1 MKDNISPEGTAELVE
16 KCPSMEWT
24 RGISAVPSGLVIS
37 GNRNPALKR
46 RAISNYPYGIEE
58 TERYD
63 YRGRCLSRRYVISRL
78 LFSLFFML
86 CLAGVITRLQA
97 QTTYSTT
104 TVADAFLA
112 TGSASNPDGYVSGEN
127 FGAAGTMAV
136 APANAIKGE
145 FQSVARFDF
154 SGAVPVFNT
163 AYGTNGWTV
172 TGVSLTLTSNYGVS
186 NVQPNN
192 AIFNIISGGNFVIA
206 WLSDNDWAEGTGTP
220 NLPTTD
226 GVTFDSLPE
235 LLSGPTNI
243 LCTNTY
249 TPPGNNIPITYQLPL
264 DTNIVAEIESGGQAT
279 FLFYA
284 ADTNI
289 SYLFNSKEYGRGNDP
304 LINVTASPF
313 LEIVSGNFTNGVFHL
328 TAQGGAGFQYQVQA
342 STNLATANW
351 ETIGTVTADSNGVME
366 FDDLT
371 ATNHERFYRLAP

>member
-1 MKDNISPEGTAELVE
+1 MGRCKLRIADCGLRIDLSACGAPGTTAL
-16 KCPSMEWT
+16 
-24 RGISAVPSGLVIS
+24 RASAVAFRIFCLLVF
-37 GNRNPALKR
+37 P
-46 RAISNYPYGIEE
+46 
-58 TERYD
+58 
-63 YRGRCLSRRYVISRL
+63 
-78 LFSLFFML
+78 
-86 CLAGVITRLQA
+86 CLAGA
-97 QTTYSTT
+97 QTTYTTT

-112 TGSASNPDGYVSGEN
+112 TGSTNNPDGDLSNLN

-136 APANAIKGE
+136 APANATEGE

-154 SGAVPVFNT
+154 SGAMPVFNS

-172 TGVSLTLTSNYGVS
+172 TSISLTLTSNYGTAG
-186 NVQPNN
+186 VQPNN

-206 WLSDNDWAEGTGTP
+206 WLSDNNWAEGTGTP
-220 NLPTTD
+220 NLPTMD

-249 TPPGNNIPITYQLPL
+249 TPPGNNIPSTYKLPL
-264 DTNIVAEIESGGQAT
+264 NTNILAEIESGGQAT

-313 LEIVSGNFTNGVFHL
+313 LEILSGNFTNSVFHL
-328 TAQGGAGFQYQVQA
+328 VGQGGAGFHYDVQA
-342 STNLATANW
+342 NTNLATVNW
-351 ETIGTVTADSNGVME
+351 ETIGTVTADTNSVIQ
-366 FDDLT
+366 FDDPSVT
-371 ATNHERFYRLAP
+371 SMERFYRLAP